1 MEWLIGDLYVDIL
14 CSTDW
19 QDVDDD
25 VGDQVF
31 FTVVI
36 TGKITV
42 WDQVLVMVVIAGK
55 ITVWDQVL
63 VMVVIAGRIIV
74 WLQGNPIQD
83 HEVGPFVIRE
93 WSPFGFDHKVIEMV
107 YCLAG

>member
-1 MEWLIGDLYVDIL
+1 MTEWLIGDLYVDIL
-14 CSTDW
+14 SSTDW

-25 VGDQVF
+25 VG
-31 FTVVI
+31 
-36 TGKITV
+36 
-42 WDQVLVMVVIAGK
+42 DQVLVMVVIAGK

-63 VMVVIAGRIIV
+63 VMVVIAGKITV

-93 WSPFGFDHKVIEMV
+93 GSPFGFDHEVIEMV

>member
-1 MEWLIGDLYVDIL
+1 MTEWLICDLYVDIL
-14 CSTDW
+14 SSTDW
-19 QDVDDD
+19 QDVDED
-25 VGDQVF
+25 VRDQVLVM
-31 FTVVI
+31 VVI

-55 ITVWDQVL
+55 VTVWL
-63 VMVVIAGRIIV
+63 
-74 WLQGNPIQD
+74 QD

-93 WSPFGFDHKVIEMV
+93 WSSFGFDHEVIEMV

>member
-1 MEWLIGDLYVDIL
+1 MTEWLIGDLYDDIL
-14 CSTDW
+14 WAVTVW

-25 VGDQVF
+25 VG
-31 FTVVI
+31 
-36 TGKITV
+36 
-42 WDQVLVMVVIAGK
+42 DQVLVMVVIAGK

-63 VMVVIAGRIIV
+63 VMVVIAGKITV

-93 WSPFGFDHKVIEMV
+93 WSSLVSKSERILSRDHDHNM
-107 YCLAG
+107 YDMLLHC